1 MLQKGAEYIKRLGG
15 EKSVLQK
22 KIEALRKERDDLN
35 NSLRFVVFFLVF
47 YLANK
52 FCFIYSQ
59 LHSILPANGAPISR
73 QRTERVKNF
82 YERYVHYRTRQNWKF
97 WIVSFLLFF
106 ISIFTNFVFF

>member
-35 NSLRFVVFFLVF
+35 NSLRLVEACIIPLNSNF
-47 YLANK
+47 A
-52 FCFIYSQ
+52 YSQ

-97 WIVSFLLFF
+97 WIVGF
-106 ISIFTNFVFF
+106 